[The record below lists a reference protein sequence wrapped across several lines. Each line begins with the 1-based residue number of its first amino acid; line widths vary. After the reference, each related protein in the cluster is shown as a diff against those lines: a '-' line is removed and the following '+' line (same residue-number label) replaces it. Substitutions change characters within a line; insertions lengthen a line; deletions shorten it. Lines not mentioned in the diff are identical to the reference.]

1 METEKITKKILN
13 AKQQDKL
20 YINGVKANGLDL
32 IDLFIYMNKNNYSI
46 LESDSKLD
54 ILTD

>member
-20 YINGVKANGLDL
+20 YINGIKASGVDF
-32 IDLFIYMNKNNYSI
+32 IDLLVYINKNSYSI

-54 ILTD
+54 ILTN

>member
-1 METEKITKKILN
+1 MEAERITKKILD
-13 AKQQDKL
+13 AKQRGRL

-32 IDLFIYMNKNNYSI
+32 IDLFIYMNKNSYSI
-46 LESDSKLD
+46 LESDTKLD

>member
-1 METEKITKKILN
+1 MKAERITKKILD
-13 AKQQDKL
+13 AKNNNKL
-20 YINGVKANGLDL
+20 YINGVKASGVDF
-32 IDLFIYMNKNNYSI
+32 IDLLIYINKNNYSI

>member
-1 METEKITKKILN
+1 METEKIIKKILD

-20 YINGVKANGLDL
+20 YINGVKADRLDL
-32 IDLFIYMNKNNYSI
+32 IDLFIYMSKNNYSI

>member
-20 YINGVKANGLDL
+20 YINGIKASGVDF
-32 IDLFIYMNKNNYSI
+32 IDLLVYINKNSYSI

>member
-1 METEKITKKILN
+1 MKTGKITKKILN
-13 AKQQDKL
+13 AKHNNKL
-20 YINGVKANGLDL
+20 YINGVKASGVDF
-32 IDLFIYMNKNNYSI
+32 IDLLIYMNKNSFSI

>member
-13 AKQQDKL
+13 AKQQNKL
-20 YINGVKANGLDL
+20 YINGVKASGVDF
-32 IDLFIYMNKNNYSI
+32 IDLLIYMNKNSYSI

-54 ILTD
+54 ILTN

>member
-13 AKQQDKL
+13 AKQQNKL
-20 YINGVKANGLDL
+20 YINGIKASGVDF
-32 IDLFIYMNKNNYSI
+32 IDLLIYMNKNNYSI
-46 LESDSKLD
+46 LECDSKLD

>member
-1 METEKITKKILN
+1 METEKITKKILD
-13 AKQQDKL
+13 AKQQDEL
-20 YINGVKANGLDL
+20 YINGVKADGLDL

-46 LESDSKLD
+46 LESDTKLD

>member
-1 METEKITKKILN
+1 MEAEKITKKILD
-13 AKQQDKL
+13 AKQQNKL
-20 YINGVKANGLDL
+20 YINGVKADGVDL
-32 IDLFIYMNKNNYSI
+32 IDLLIYINKNSYSI

>member
-20 YINGVKANGLDL
+20 YINGIKASGVDF
-32 IDLFIYMNKNNYSI
+32 IDLLIYMNKNNYSI